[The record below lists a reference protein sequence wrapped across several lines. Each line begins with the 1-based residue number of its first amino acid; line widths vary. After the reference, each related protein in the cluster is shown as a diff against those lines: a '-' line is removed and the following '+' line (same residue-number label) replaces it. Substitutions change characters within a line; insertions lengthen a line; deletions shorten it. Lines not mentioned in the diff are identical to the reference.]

1 MVQGKTSA
9 AQEALDQ
16 AVGISF
22 GIRDSAAYATV
33 KAQLLLAEGSS
44 EEAERLLQAAMS
56 MPGVKRQLTS
66 QPRFAFV
73 PLWQQVIRRH
83 PNADGPT
90 CTACLLYTLTIRI
103 LSILRNGPHNQL
115 LTLHAVMPR
124 SFRRNM

>member
-22 GIRDSAAYATV
+22 GIRESAAYASV

-66 QPRFAFV
+66 QLRFASF
-73 PLWQQVIRRH
+73 PMWQQVIKRQ
-83 PNADGPT
+83 PT
-90 CTACLLYTLTIRI
+90 VICA
-103 LSILRNGPHNQL
+103 
-115 LTLHAVMPR
+115 R
-124 SFRRNM
+124 SSLET

>member
-1 MVQGKTSA
+1 MQGKTSA

-22 GIRDSAAYATV
+22 GIRESAAYASV

-66 QPRFAFV
+66 QPRFASV
-73 PLWQQVIRRH
+73 PMWQQVIKRQ
-83 PNADGPT
+83 PT
-90 CTACLLYTLTIRI
+90 VVCIRFS
-103 LSILRNGPHNQL
+103 LG
-115 LTLHAVMPR
+115 T
-124 SFRRNM
+124 

>member
-22 GIRDSAAYATV
+22 GIRESAAYASV

-66 QPRFAFV
+66 QLRFASF
-73 PLWQQVIRRH
+73 PMWQQVIKH
-83 PNADGPT
+83 QPT
-90 CTACLLYTLTIRI
+90 VICA
-103 LSILRNGPHNQL
+103 
-115 LTLHAVMPR
+115 R
-124 SFRRNM
+124 SSLET